1 MHVVTMTR
9 LVAISFVEA
18 AGRVEKPE
26 DCNSILRS
34 CESRASKV
42 FLVTEVLAVQYYDIR
57 STCESEIFLISYK

>member
-42 FLVTEVLAVQYYDIR
+42 FLVTEVLAV
-57 STCESEIFLISYK
+57 L